1 MKSQNTVGKQITTL
15 ADQKKFADRESR
27 LVPRKIKETIHS
39 LNNPNQNSKISLMLP
54 EIWLPHYGS
63 SYLLIYV
70 TSVDSNSMK
79 LAHAHHICVRKAL
92 LSNYFS

>member
-1 MKSQNTVGKQITTL
+1 MSTKDQSEIAIMKRMKSQNTVGKQITTL

-54 EIWLPHYGS
+54 EIWLPH
-63 SYLLIYV
+63 L
-70 TSVDSNSMK
+70 
-79 LAHAHHICVRKAL
+79 R
-92 LSNYFS
+92 

>member
-1 MKSQNTVGKQITTL
+1 MSTKDQSEIAITKRMKSQNTVGKQITTL

-54 EIWLPHYGS
+54 EIWLPH
-63 SYLLIYV
+63 L
-70 TSVDSNSMK
+70 
-79 LAHAHHICVRKAL
+79 R
-92 LSNYFS
+92 

>member
-1 MKSQNTVGKQITTL
+1 MKRMKSQNTVGKQITTL

-54 EIWLPHYGS
+54 EIWLPH
-63 SYLLIYV
+63 L
-70 TSVDSNSMK
+70 
-79 LAHAHHICVRKAL
+79 R
-92 LSNYFS
+92 